1 MAAQRRVWIQRLG
14 HCVALPLPFPPF
26 PRSLTPLFARSL
38 VQLWNAYRPKSVKEL
53 VSELVENL
61 TAGPAGPAQRLLQ
74 NFALGQLVKA
84 EQVKAQQRADVANEW
99 QRQQAYLA
107 SMLAR
112 ADQET
117 DIGDGDEQHPV
128 EGGHADTEAALLAL
142 SPQTTL
148 AQPGSNAG
156 LQPCSLLAGLLPVA
170 EPSHPQAA
178 ALPAGGC
185 QEQQHEAGPAT
196 AAQQA
201 AALPAGGCQQQQQA
215 GPASSM
221 LRAQLVMA
229 QQAQPLHSGYG
240 GVMPGMLQARG
251 CLLPNKRR
259 GAPAGTWRSSGRLLW
274 PCSSTRS
281 LPAPTCL
288 QQGPAAEGPPRLAS
302 VLGVS
307 AASQAAQ
314 AAMFSMPPP
323 GGMGPAVQDS
333 DVRQQQL
340 MQLLQQQNLLMQQQN
355 LLMRQLM
362 GPGLGQQ
369 LMLGE
374 AGMPTLAV

>member
-1 MAAQRRVWIQRLG
+1 MAASEEFLARLRDVKAARQMG
-14 HCVALPLPFPPF
+14 VRPGGRPEACLDPAAWPLCCPSPPFPSL

-61 TAGPAGPAQRLLQ
+61 MAGPAGPAQRLLQ

-84 EQVKAQQRADVANEW
+84 EQVKAQQRADLASEW
-99 QRQQAYLA
+99 RRQQAYLA

-128 EGGHADTEAALLAL
+128 EGGHADIEAALLAL

-156 LQPCSLLAGLLPVA
+156 LQPCSLPAGLLPVA

-251 CLLPNKRR
+251 CLLLSERR
-259 GAPAGTWRSSGRLLW
+259 GPCACRHMAFIRPPALALLLN
-274 PCSSTRS
+274 PITSFAN
-281 LPAPTCL
+281 LPAA
-288 QQGPAAEGPPRLAS
+288 GAS
-302 VLGVS
+302 C
-307 AASQAAQ
+307 
-314 AAMFSMPPP
+314 
-323 GGMGPAVQDS
+323 
-333 DVRQQQL
+333 
-340 MQLLQQQNLLMQQQN
+340 
-355 LLMRQLM
+355 
-362 GPGLGQQ
+362 
-369 LMLGE
+369 
-374 AGMPTLAV
+374 